1 MSIRPLEG
9 DMAIATDPTLSKMHK
24 KINQLVA
31 ADQDSLRACQE
42 MTAEIRELQNELKL
56 IKLRI
61 MNDNG

>member
-1 MSIRPLEG
+1 
-9 DMAIATDPTLSKMHK
+9 MAIATDPTLSKMHK